1 MTANLTHDDGGMS
14 TASARQDARRWEG
27 VHTAKAEGDVSWFQP
42 VPTQSLR
49 AIHDLDIDQD
59 AAVIDVGGG
68 TARLVD
74 ALLDAGPAD
83 LTVLDISATALSRAR
98 HRLGDRADAVSWLC
112 EDLLRWTPTRT
123 YDVWH
128 DRAVFHFLTDP
139 ADQATYRDALRRG
152 THLGSHVVI
161 ATFAEDGPDHCT
173 GLPVARYGPAQLA
186 RAFPDLTVVANDRE
200 EHHTP
205 WGAVQPFTW
214 VTFVRQTA

>member
-1 MTANLTHDDGGMS
+1 MS
-14 TASARQDARRWEG
+14 KASARQDAQHWEG
-27 VHTAKAEGDVSWFQP
+27 VYTTKAEGDVSWFQP
-42 VPTQSLR
+42 VPTRSVR
-49 AIHDLDIDQD
+49 AIRDLDIDPD

-74 ALLDAGPAD
+74 ALLDAGFAD
-83 LTVLDISATALSRAR
+83 LTVLDVAATALSQAR

-112 EDLLRWTPTRT
+112 GDLLLWTPTRT

-139 ADQATYRDALRRG
+139 ADQATYRDVLRRG
-152 THLGSHVVI
+152 THRGSHVVI

-186 RAFPDLTVVANDRE
+186 RALPDLTVVANGRE

-214 VTFVRQTA
+214 VTFVRAGA